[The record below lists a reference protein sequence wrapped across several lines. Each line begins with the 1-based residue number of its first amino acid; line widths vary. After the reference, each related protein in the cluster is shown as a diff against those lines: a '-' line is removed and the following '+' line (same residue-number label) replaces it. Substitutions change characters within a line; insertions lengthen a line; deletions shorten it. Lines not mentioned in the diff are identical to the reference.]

1 MTATPSD
8 SPEPTTDQEPAQPA
22 PVTDSDGAPPTEASA
37 EAAPVEAPASE
48 APTTEAPAAEAPAP
62 EAPAAE
68 APAPEAPAAEEPAAE
83 EPAADAQPTDEA
95 SQAPAEVQ
103 ADAAEGQADADASA
117 GETPAADAPAG
128 DAPAEEAKASG
139 DGADAKPAEKK
150 KKKKKPTGPDPSAI
164 VKRIGATSEAALE
177 YVVNPD
183 PKLARMARKHR
194 EAVISEIPPV
204 TAGALL
210 GPDALCRHFLAS
222 AAAGRYLDLFH
233 LWELF
238 KLFPDECKPVLASRQ
253 KAQEKARKKMQT
265 ATHLGLLGSAER
277 VASDIDRAA
286 GLPWRWLQE
295 ILEPMGPAIRQRP
308 VVLAAMLRKDPSF
321 EANVPE
327 DPSDRWLAE
336 AAALRESGQDVP
348 EPIDTLLGR
357 FADRLPATLATL
369 SMTHDQYPDRVPALI
384 DRVDLGANDIAAV
397 LAWARDHGHGEQL
410 VGRIAEEVRSA
421 AAENRAEGLARWKSW
436 TSRGVELE
444 MPESL
449 RVPTLEG
456 LDLGRPESADLI
468 KAMVDDGADLV
479 PQEILDGVA
488 SDNRMLGEKA
498 YEAFVC
504 AGFTDIHLP
513 LVLEGNPMVRPETR
527 CPACQAWTWVRP
539 GHESR
544 CPHDGMPL
552 GSNPDQQAAEAVE
565 AVDAAVS
572 TIDPA
577 GLQLDPPMP
586 KPEVGERPSA
596 PPPPSAPV
604 DAPTTNDAVPATPEQ
619 AAPEQ
624 AQPEQAQPEQAQPE
638 QAQPEQATPEQA
650 QAPAEQQPAA
660 PEGS

>member
-68 APAPEAPAAEEPAAE
+68 APAAEEPVAE
-83 EPAADAQPTDEA
+83 ESAADAQPTDEA

-103 ADAAEGQADADASA
+103 ADAAEGRADADASA

-488 SDNRMLGEKA
+488 GDNRMLGEKA

-624 AQPEQAQPEQAQPE
+624 AAPE